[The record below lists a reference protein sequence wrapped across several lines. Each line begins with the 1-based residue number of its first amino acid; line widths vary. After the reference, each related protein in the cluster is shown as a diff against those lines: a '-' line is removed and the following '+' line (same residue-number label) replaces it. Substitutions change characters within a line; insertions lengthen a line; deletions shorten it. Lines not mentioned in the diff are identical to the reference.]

1 MPIDFYYVPGSGPC
15 RSVRLVAAAVGV
27 DLNLKHT
34 DLITGENLKP
44 EFIKVKFNN
53 FSKFCTVQNTLW

>member
-34 DLITGENLKP
+34 DLMAKEQMKP
-44 EFIKVKFNN
+44 EFLKVTF
-53 FSKFCTVQNTLW
+53 